1 MQIMSLIEDVFAAN
15 IRVVSLVHLIMI
27 DFCEQITPK
36 QCLLSLELR
45 LNNIMSSSHASS
57 L

>member
-45 LNNIMSSSHASS
+45 LNNIMSSSHGSS